1 MRTDRTHYTVPE
13 LVAFDIATNPP
24 PPGMVVNCISCWG
37 VSRQGVPDAH
47 TIAWYPLAKVPASA
61 RQRAQQMVKAPEP
74 AADEHKAIYCTCH
87 VNERGWGEHH
97 AEHCEFYG
105 IPF

>member
-13 LVAFDIATNPP
+13 LVAFDIALNPP

-47 TIAWYPLAKVPASA
+47 TVAWYPLAKVPASA
-61 RQRAQQMVKAPEP
+61 RQRAQQMVKAPDPAPPYVPWECSCGRPDEP
-74 AADEHKAIYCTCH
+74 AGPTHRDGC
-87 VNERGWGEHH
+87 
-97 AEHCEFYG
+97 FYF